1 MQLLSEESIAQL
13 KNFYET
19 DKERLERDIQKKTE
33 VNNKKMSSMQEEYE
47 IRL

>member
-19 DKERLERDIQKKTE
+19 DKERLEREIQKKTE